1 MNTKKTA
8 VVLFQLGG
16 PDSLDEVQP
25 FLFNLFMDPD
35 IIDFPGFFFIRK
47 LLAGFIS
54 RRRSKESMEKYK
66 QIGGKSPIY
75 DLTKEQASALES
87 MLQSQNKN
95 INVFIAMRYWK
106 PSIETAV
113 ENIKAAGFEQ
123 AILLPLYPQ
132 FSKATSLSS
141 YNEWKRQEKR
151 HGLAIQSRFICCYPG
166 HPMLI
171 EAFVENINSA
181 FRRFKNIPS
190 ENIDLVFSAHGIPVR
205 YINQG
210 DPYQMQVEETVKGII
225 KLGGWNSPHVLC
237 YQSKLGPMKWLQ
249 PSLHKTIKDLAGR
262 GRKNLLVIPAAFVT
276 DHIETLYEIGI
287 EEYRHA
293 LECGINQLEIMPALN
308 SHTKFIQCLAELVIN
323 RIDTGELPNTCRRI
337 QSGQKNTSKKSL
349 CPFNFSKL

>member
-1 MNTKKTA
+1 MYAKKTA

-16 PDSLDEVQP
+16 PDSLDAVQP

-35 IIDFPGFFFIRK
+35 IIDFPGIFFIRK

-54 RRRSKESMEKYK
+54 RRRSKESIEKYR

-87 MLQSQNKN
+87 LLQSRNKN
-95 INVFIAMRYWK
+95 IKVFVAMRYWK

-113 ENIKAAGFEQ
+113 ENIKAAGFGQ

-141 YNEWKRQEKR
+141 FNEWKRQEKNSE
-151 HGLAIQSRFICCYPG
+151 LAIQSKFICCYPD
-166 HPMLI
+166 HPLLI
-171 EAFVENINSA
+171 KAFVENINSA
-181 FRRFKNIPS
+181 FSRFKNIPS
-190 ENIDLVFSAHGIPVR
+190 ENINLVFSAHGIPVN

-210 DPYQMQVEETVKGII
+210 DPYRMQVGETVKNIVE
-225 KLGGWNSPHVLC
+225 LGRWDSPHVLC

-249 PSLHKTIKDLAGR
+249 PSLHETVKELAGR
-262 GRKNLLVIPAAFVT
+262 GRKYLLVIPVSFVT

-287 EEYRHA
+287 EEYNYA
-293 LECGINQLEIMPALN
+293 IGCGINQLEIMPALN
-308 SHTKFIQCLAELVIN
+308 SHPKFIQCLAELVLN
-323 RIDTGELPNTCRRI
+323 RIDTDEQSGTCRRI
-337 QSGQKNTSKKSL
+337 QISQKSTSKKSL
-349 CPFNFSKL
+349 CPFNLSKL